1 MVYQA
6 RIFFIKSDI
15 DLLQQFYWYVAP
27 YVGVNQRFDFIQIGL
42 NSILIS
48 MEQMLLYMSAKLR
61 SRCNEMITIICNRN
75 RILHIKDCDTEIQK
89 ELYTTI
95 RQGLYNVLACND
107 KDLAAIKWSLSIAMP
122 RSPQIKLSQNPLIFL
137 ACTRTAQEKKATPP

>member
-6 RIFFIKSDI
+6 RFFFFIKSDI

-27 YVGVNQRFDFIQIGL
+27 YVGVHQRFDFIQIGL

-61 SRCNEMITIICNRN
+61 SRGNEMITIICNRN
-75 RILHIKDCDTEIQK
+75 RILHIKDC
-89 ELYTTI
+89 EL
-95 RQGLYNVLACND
+95 
-107 KDLAAIKWSLSIAMP
+107 
-122 RSPQIKLSQNPLIFL
+122 
-137 ACTRTAQEKKATPP
+137 

>member
-6 RIFFIKSDI
+6 RIFFFINSDI

-75 RILHIKDCDTEIQK
+75 RILHIKDCDTESQK

-95 RQGLYNVLACND
+95 RQGLYLPV
-107 KDLAAIKWSLSIAMP
+107 M
-122 RSPQIKLSQNPLIFL
+122 
-137 ACTRTAQEKKATPP
+137 TRIWQQ

>member
-1 MVYQA
+1 MLKIYLRFNWNTIWWFIRQEF
-6 RIFFIKSDI
+6 FFIKSDI

-75 RILHIKDCDTEIQK
+75 RILHIKDCDTESQK

-95 RQGLYNVLACND
+95 RQGLYLPV
-107 KDLAAIKWSLSIAMP
+107 M
-122 RSPQIKLSQNPLIFL
+122 
-137 ACTRTAQEKKATPP
+137 TRIWQQ

>member
-1 MVYQA
+1 MLKIYLRFNWNTIWWFIRQEF
-6 RIFFIKSDI
+6 FFIKSDI

-75 RILHIKDCDTEIQK
+75 RILHIKDCDTESQK

-95 RQGLYNVLACND
+95 RQGLYLPVMT
-107 KDLAAIKWSLSIAMP
+107 KIW
-122 RSPQIKLSQNPLIFL
+122 QQ
-137 ACTRTAQEKKATPP
+137 

>member
-1 MVYQA
+1 MLKIYLRFNWNTIWWFIRQEF
-6 RIFFIKSDI
+6 FFIKSDI

-95 RQGLYNVLACND
+95 RQGLYLPV
-107 KDLAAIKWSLSIAMP
+107 M
-122 RSPQIKLSQNPLIFL
+122 
-137 ACTRTAQEKKATPP
+137 TRIWQQ